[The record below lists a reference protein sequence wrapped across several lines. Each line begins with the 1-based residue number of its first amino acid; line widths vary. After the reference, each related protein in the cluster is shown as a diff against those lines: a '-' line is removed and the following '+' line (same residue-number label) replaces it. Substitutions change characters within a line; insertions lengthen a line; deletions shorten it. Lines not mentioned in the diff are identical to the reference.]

1 MLQQLAQ
8 AWTNVMTLEVMGYIT
23 LGLFIGYI
31 VGVLPGLSRATAIAL
46 LIPITYKLPPLAGI
60 SFLIGVS
67 KGGNTGS
74 ALTAILINVPGEPQS
89 VVTALD
95 GMPDARLSAS
105 ATHPLW
111 VDRPVAAHAASPE
124 QARRSSPRSCD
135 QHHKPSVHI

>member
-1 MLQQLAQ
+1 MSGQVLQAFG
-8 AWTNVMTLEVMGYIT
+8 NVMTVQVLGYIT

-95 GMPDARLSAS
+95 GY
-105 ATHPLW
+105 PL
-111 VDRPVAAHAASPE
+111 AQQGKAQKALKIALI
-124 QARRSSPRSCD
+124 SSVLGD
-135 QHHKPSVHI
+135 